1 MLLNTNIDLDKPIK
15 FMFSEAVEKNKEI
28 ITNAQIESPDT
39 KTNLIFKIASDTT
52 KNITNYTVSVEGQNE
67 RSEMRIRAVVGGFI
81 KYGGCERVEYNKF
94 KFSDGKA
101 YNKFVKL
108 LLPYA
113 RNITAVENMLSESD
127 SVGQMNTQT
136 LGFSQS

>member
-1 MLLNTNIDLDKPIK
+1 MNII
-15 FMFSEAVEKNKEI
+15 
-28 ITNAQIESPDT
+28 
-39 KTNLIFKIASDTT
+39 SDTT